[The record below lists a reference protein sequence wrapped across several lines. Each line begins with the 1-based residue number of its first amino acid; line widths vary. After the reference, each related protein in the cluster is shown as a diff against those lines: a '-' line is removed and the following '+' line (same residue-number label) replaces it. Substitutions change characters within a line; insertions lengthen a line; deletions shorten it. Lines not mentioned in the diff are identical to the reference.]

1 MKQLTSA
8 LLLSSFLS
16 FNLSLAV
23 QAQSGSNSAF
33 KNENIEADI
42 EATLDNTLDEASE
55 ETETESED
63 LVEFEVD
70 KPADNKPAADTQ
82 RTQIGAR
89 NISAFTRNLLGNT
102 TVGGYFDTE
111 YIFPDNGNSF
121 FDQHRL
127 ILQVSAFMHER
138 LFFNTEIEFEHGAV
152 IGSGTNDGELK
163 IEQAY
168 LDYKIEDWLIFR
180 SGALIIPVGRLN
192 VLHDSDFRDTTAR
205 PLFTQV
211 IVPTTW
217 TEPGL
222 GFYGTIY
229 PDDMWELTYE
239 AYLVQGLRDQF
250 EDGFGL
256 RRARNSLGG
265 DNNNAKAFT
274 TRLGLSPYIGLDF
287 GLGFYGGAFDDAG
300 NKNMGLFVGDF
311 NWSLGPFELLGEG
324 GVALFDSATQR
335 DLDGNTSDLLGP
347 MWGYYVEAH
356 YHLFPEFLEQTF
368 LANQFE
374 RPVFTL
380 FGRISQVDTDASQL
394 NVNDRTRLTLGL
406 NYRPTTN
413 TVFKLEYQ
421 WNIENEAIIRGDAS
435 KEFAN
440 NQILASVAAGF

>member
-1 MKQLTSA
+1 MNSMKIQKQILP
-8 LLLSSFLS
+8 LFLS
-16 FNLSLAV
+16 LVLSFYTGTPAFG
-23 QAQSGSNSAF
+23 QAEPDSTISETEQDNDIQEV
-33 KNENIEADI
+33 ENIEI
-42 EATLDNTLDEASE
+42 EQSPQ
-55 ETETESED
+55 
-63 LVEFEVD
+63 V
-70 KPADNKPAADTQ
+70 KQNKLP
-82 RTQIGAR
+82 QIGAR
-89 NISAFTRNLLGNT
+89 NISAFTRNILGNT

-111 YIFPDNGNSF
+111 YGFPQQGNAF

-127 ILQVSAFMHER
+127 ILQVSSFMHER
-138 LFFNTEIEFEHGAV
+138 LFFNTEIELEHGAV
-152 IGSGTNDGELK
+152 LGGGTNDGEIK

-168 LDYKIEDWLIFR
+168 LDYKIEDWLILR

-239 AYLVQGLRDQF
+239 AYVVQGLRDGLA
-250 EDGFGL
+250 DGSGL
-256 RRARNSLGG
+256 RGARNSLKS
-265 DNNNAKAFT
+265 DNNNTKAVT
-274 TRLGLSPYIGLDF
+274 TRFGFSPYIGLDF
-287 GLGFYGGAFDDAG
+287 GLGAYAGAYDDAG
-300 NKNMGLFVGDF
+300 QKNLGLFVGDF
-311 NWSLGPFELLGEG
+311 NWSYGPFELLGEG
-324 GVALFDSATQR
+324 GVALFDESVRTD
-335 DLDGNTSDLLGP
+335 DLGNEVRLNGP

-368 LANQFE
+368 LANEFE

-380 FGRISQVDTDASQL
+380 FGRISQVDTDSSQL
-394 NVNDRTRLTLGL
+394 NQNDRSRLTLGL

-413 TVFKLEYQ
+413 TVFKIEYQ
-421 WNIENEAIIRGDAS
+421 WNIENEAILRSDAS
-435 KEFAN
+435 KEVAN